1 MSAATEPRV
10 TTVIA
15 TRDRWPDLERSLP
28 RHEGPVIL
36 VDNGSDDGTPDRVR
50 EAFPHVRVMEA
61 GRNLGAVAR
70 NLGVAEA
77 ETPYVAFA
85 DDDSWWEPGA
95 LRRAAAVLDEH
106 PRLALL
112 AGRVLVGPD
121 ERLDPTSAM
130 MADSPLGHEPDLPGP
145 SILGFLACGSVVR
158 RAAYL
163 GAGGFDSVVEFLGEE
178 ARLALD
184 LASEGWGLAY
194 VDSVVAHHHPSASRS
209 SPRQRQARMARN
221 DLLTAVMR
229 LPWPA
234 VADTVRD
241 AVLGRGSAGWRGAW
255 QSVPRLPMAL
265 RRRRVVPASVESRR
279 RLLLE

>member
-1 MSAATEPRV
+1 MSAAEPRV
-10 TTVIA
+10 TTVVA

-36 VDNGSDDGTPDRVR
+36 VDNGSADGTPDRVR
-50 EAFPHVRVMEA
+50 AAFPHVRVMEA

-85 DDDSWWEPGA
+85 DDDSWWSPGA
-95 LRRAAAVLDEH
+95 LSRAAAIMDEH
-106 PRLALL
+106 PRLAVL

-121 ERLDPTSAM
+121 ERLDPTSAL
-130 MADSPLGHEPDLPGP
+130 MADSPLGREADLPGP
-145 SILGFLACGSVVR
+145 SVLGFVACGAIVR

-163 GAGGFDSVVEFLGEE
+163 AAGGFDSVVEFLGEE

-184 LASEGWGLAY
+184 LAAEGWGLAY
-194 VDSVVAHHHPSASRS
+194 VDSVVAHHHPSVSRS
-209 SPRQRQARMARN
+209 NPRQRQARIVRN

-234 VADTVRD
+234 VADAVRA
-241 AVLGRGSAGWRGAW
+241 AVLSHGAAGRLGAW
-255 QSVPRLPMAL
+255 QSVPRIPQAL
-265 RRRRVVPASVESRR
+265 RRRRVVPASVESQR
-279 RLLLE
+279 RLLL

>member
-1 MSAATEPRV
+1 MNAEPRV
-10 TTVIA
+10 TTVVA
-15 TRDRWPDLERSLP
+15 TRDRWPDLQQSLP

-36 VDNGSDDGTPDRVR
+36 VDNGSADGTPERVR

-85 DDDSWWEPGA
+85 DDDSWWEPGS
-95 LRRAAAVLDEH
+95 LRRAAAIMDEH
-106 PRLALL
+106 PRLGLL
-112 AGRVLVGPD
+112 AGRILVGPA
-121 ERLDPTSAM
+121 ERPDPTSVL
-130 MADSPLGHEPDLPGP
+130 MAESPLGREPDLPGP
-145 SILGFLACGSVVR
+145 SVLGFLACGSIVR

-184 LASEGWGLAY
+184 LAAQGWGLAY
-194 VDSVVAHHHPSASRS
+194 VDAVVAHHHPSPSRGTS
-209 SPRQRQARMARN
+209 RQRQARLVRN

-229 LPWPA
+229 LPWP
-234 VADTVRD
+234 VVVDTVRE
-241 AVLGRGSAGWRGAW
+241 AVVAGGAAGRRGAW
-255 QSVPRLPMAL
+255 QSVPRIPQAL

-279 RLLLE
+279 RLLLP

>member
-1 MSAATEPRV
+1 MSAATDPRV
-10 TTVIA
+10 TTVVA
-15 TRDRWPDLERSLP
+15 TRDRWPDLQQSLP

-36 VDNGSDDGTPDRVR
+36 VDNGSADGTPDRVR
-50 EAFPHVRVMEA
+50 EAFPQVRVMEV

-85 DDDSWWEPGA
+85 DDDSWWAPGA
-95 LRRAAAVLDEH
+95 LQRAAAIMDEH

-121 ERLDPTSAM
+121 ERLDPTSTQ
-130 MADSPLGHEPDLPGP
+130 MAESPLGREPDLPGP
-145 SILGFLACGSVVR
+145 SVLGFMACGAIVR
-158 RAAYL
+158 RAPYL
-163 GAGGFDSVVEFLGEE
+163 AAGGFDSVVEFLGEE

-184 LASEGWGLAY
+184 LAAEGWGLAY
-194 VDSVVAHHHPSASRS
+194 VDSVVAHHHPSVSRS
-209 SPRQRQARMARN
+209 SPQQRQARIVRN

-234 VADTVRD
+234 VADQVRG
-241 AVLGRGSAGWRGAW
+241 AVLTGGSAGRRGAW
-255 QSVPRLPMAL
+255 QSVPRIPRAL

-279 RLLLE
+279 RLLLD